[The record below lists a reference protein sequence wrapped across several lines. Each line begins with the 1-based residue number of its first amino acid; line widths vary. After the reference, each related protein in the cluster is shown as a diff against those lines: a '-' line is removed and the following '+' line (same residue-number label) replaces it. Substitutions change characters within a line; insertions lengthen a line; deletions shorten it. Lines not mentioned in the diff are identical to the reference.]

1 MKLRQIPIT
10 VKVFHDITKKASI
23 TSIAVLKSAA
33 AKAGVEDRAAK
44 SICQ

>member
-1 MKLRQIPIT
+1 MKPRPIPIT
-10 VKVFHDITKKASI
+10 VTVFHDIAKKGSI
-23 TSIAVLKSAA
+23 TSIAVLKGTA